1 MLVSDGS
8 SRRFGPGDVPLF
20 GDTSG
25 KGHRAPGMAAEVVLM
40 AVSI

>member
-20 GDTSG
+20 EDTSG